1 VLRSYPKVL
10 ALGHRRISGIL
21 EGDIVVQEKIDGSQF
36 SFGIVDGELWCKSR
50 KRHFQPGGEDKTFEV
65 AVARVLAVKDKLVP
79 GWIYRGE
86 YLSRPKHNCLAY
98 DRAPRNNIVIFDIET
113 GPGYFASYAELTAV
127 SCMLDFEP
135 VRYLWSGPGGAFSQ
149 ENIDELLKETSQ
161 LGGQK
166 IEGVVVKNY
175 DQMTPDGNVMIGKYV
190 SEAFKEVHRKDWKES
205 NPSKKDL
212 YGTLIEMH
220 RSEARWNKAI
230 QHLTE
235 DGLIE
240 GEPKDIGPLIKEIQ
254 RDTLE
259 ECEESIKH
267 ILFKHAWPQIQRGII
282 NGFPEWYKKKLLEKQ
297 FEE

>member
-1 VLRSYPKVL
+1 VL

-79 GWIYRGE
+79 NWIYRGE

-98 DRAPRNNIVIFDIET
+98 DRAPQNNIVIFDIET
-113 GPGYFASYAELTAV
+113 RPGYFASYAELTAV
-127 SCMLDFEP
+127 SCVLDFEP

-175 DQMTPDGNVMIGKYV
+175 DQLTPDGNVMIGKYV
-190 SEAFKEVHRKDWKES
+190 SEAFKEVHRKDWKKS

-240 GEPKDIGPLIKEIQ
+240 DEPRDIGPLIKEIQ